1 MKLQS
6 PTLILVFIAIA
17 LGSFVAVTELRP
29 TDSGEGG
36 ESEALFKFEEEEV
49 RSLVVETAS
58 RTLKFEKAAVSS
70 DRDRTNDAD
79 APDEVDD
86 DVDGEETETEADEPP
101 ETAIEWQM
109 RSPDEAPADD
119 SAVVFLVNLMA
130 SGVSDRVFEVA
141 PENLDDFGF
150 DAPLAEVAV
159 TLENQ
164 ESHRLILGNYDFNGT
179 NIYAQAISSSEDEA
193 QQEDEQQGSTDDESV
208 QVFIVSTSFDSAVN
222 RPLDEWK
229 RADEDQSEEQ
239 DDDAEDENNAS
250 DSADP
255 PSVPAAD

>member
-70 DRDRTNDAD
+70 DRDGTNDAD

-86 DVDGEETETEADEPP
+86 DVEGKETEADEPP

-229 RADEDQSEEQ
+229 QADEDQSEEQ
-239 DDDAEDENNAS
+239 ADDAEDENNAS

-255 PSVPAAD
+255 PSVPTAD